1 MPFNINE
8 IAIRMQVCGTDGQ
21 SQSDRNRKDP
31 GGPAFDK
38 EALIQECIR
47 RTVEAIRISKER

>member
-8 IAIRMQVCGTDGQ
+8 IAIRMQVSGAGGQ
-21 SQSDRNRKDP
+21 SQSDRNKKDP
-31 GGPAFDK
+31 AGPAFDK

-47 RTVEAIRISKER
+47 RTLEAIKVSKER